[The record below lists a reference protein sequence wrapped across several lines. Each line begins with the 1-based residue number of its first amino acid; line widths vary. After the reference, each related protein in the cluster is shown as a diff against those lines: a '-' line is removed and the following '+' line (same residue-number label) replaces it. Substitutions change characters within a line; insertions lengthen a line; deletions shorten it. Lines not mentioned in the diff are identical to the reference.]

1 MELPSELPERTIER
15 LSEYRRTLL
24 RNLEG
29 GTTHVYS
36 HVLASIHGI
45 TAVQVRRDLMLIGF
59 SSNTKKGYDVR
70 ELIDFISNI
79 LDSVQPLNV
88 AVVGM
93 GNLGRAVTKYFKDKR
108 AKLRIVVSLDNNP
121 EKVGAT
127 IAGVPC
133 CNIKEIEEVIEQRNI
148 SILLL
153 ALPAVAVDDLIGKI
167 KKSQVKG
174 IVNFTGTPLTTLEGS
189 GIWVED
195 YDIITILEKV
205 AYFTKHNTSSR

>member
-24 RNLEG
+24 RNLENG
-29 GTTHVYS
+29 ITHVYS

-70 ELIDFISNI
+70 ELVDFISSI
-79 LDSVQPLNV
+79 LDSTQPLNV

-121 EKVGAT
+121 EKVGA
-127 IAGVPC
+127 IIVGVPC
-133 CNIKEIEEVIEQRNI
+133 CNIEEIDEVIKEKNI

-153 ALPAVAVDDLIGKI
+153 TLPAVAVDDLINKI
-167 KKSQVKG
+167 KKSKVKG
-174 IVNFTGTPLTTLEGS
+174 IVNFTGTPLTALEGS

-205 AYFTKHNTSSR
+205 AYYTKHQTELS

>member
-24 RNLEG
+24 RNLENG
-29 GTTHVYS
+29 ITHVYS

-70 ELIDFISNI
+70 ELVDFISSI
-79 LDSVQPLNV
+79 LDSTQPLNV

-121 EKVGAT
+121 EKVGA
-127 IAGVPC
+127 IIVGVPC
-133 CNIKEIEEVIEQRNI
+133 CNIEEIDEVIKEKNI

-153 ALPAVAVDDLIGKI
+153 TLPAVAVDDLINKI
-167 KKSQVKG
+167 KKSNG
-174 IVNFTGTPLTTLEGS
+174 GS
-189 GIWVED
+189 FRI
-195 YDIITILEKV
+195 Y
-205 AYFTKHNTSSR
+205 H

>member
-1 MELPSELPERTIER
+1 MNQQYDLPERTIER

-24 RNLEG
+24 QNLSQG
-29 GTTHVYS
+29 VTHVYS

-59 SSNTKKGYDVR
+59 SSNTKKGYDVK
-70 ELIDFISNI
+70 ELIDFISKI
-79 LDSVQPLNV
+79 LDSPRAMNV

-93 GNLGRAVTKYFKDKR
+93 GHLGRAITNYFKNKRDKLQII
-108 AKLRIVVSLDNNP
+108 ASFDNNP

-133 CNIKEIEEVIEQRNI
+133 CNIEDLESIVTEQKI

-153 ALPAVAVDDLIGKI
+153 TLPHSGVEKIIDKI
-167 KKSQVKG
+167 KKSSIRG
-174 IVNFTGTPLTTLEGS
+174 IINFTGKPLTALEGS
-189 GIWVED
+189 GIHVED
-195 YDIITILEKV
+195 YDIITVLEKV
-205 AYFTKHNTSSR
+205 AFYSKQEPK